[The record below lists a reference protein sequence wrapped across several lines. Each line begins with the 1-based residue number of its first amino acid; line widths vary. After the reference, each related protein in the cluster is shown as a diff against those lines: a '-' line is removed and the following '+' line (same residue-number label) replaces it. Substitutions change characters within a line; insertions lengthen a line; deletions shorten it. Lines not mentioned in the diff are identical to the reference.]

1 MAVYWAKEALSYNP
15 DDWQIWDTLGALYYK
30 LKRKKEA
37 VETLA
42 KAIALAQAK
51 NLPEESYQETQELL
65 QKAQALE

>member
-15 DDWQIWDTLGALYYK
+15 DDWHIWDTLGALYYK

-51 NLPEESYQETQELL
+51 NLPEESYQDTQELL